1 MNRLLAKLAIA
12 GTAGSLLSVGPTA
25 AQILPPASKA
35 EHVEII
41 KGPELEFARED
52 LAIVRWISTNPGGD
66 DEHFAVIHYGTDP
79 KDLSQTAKSHI
90 RLNRGHGETMFRVR
104 VDDLSPQTTYYYT
117 VTSMGADGES
127 DGVQSPVRQFTT
139 PAPGELTSKELGKG
153 FRGSLLHG
161 CGRGCFGRGSQR
173 LRLGRLRGLPAGA
186 VAACRGEAAP
196 PGARL

>member
-12 GTAGSLLSVGPTA
+12 GTAGSFLSTSPTVG
-25 AQILPPASKA
+25 QILPPASKA

-90 RLNRGHGETMFRVR
+90 RLAGETMFRVR
-104 VDDLSPQTTYYYT
+104 VDDTDDLLLHGDLY
-117 VTSMGADGES
+117 GGRGGS

-139 PAPGELTSKELGKG
+139 PAPGEQIVAYPQSK
-153 FRGSLLHG
+153 
-161 CGRGCFGRGSQR
+161 
-173 LRLGRLRGLPAGA
+173 
-186 VAACRGEAAP
+186 
-196 PGARL
+196 